1 VAIRKDKWGQAI
13 RYASVEIGKE
23 EECQLDDDAA
33 RDKNN
38 NKIDD
43 YLNLN
48 ACAAIFICL
57 KPFARGVILFD
68 FSLITPAEHT
78 TRIFR
83 VVTI

>member
-1 VAIRKDKWGQAI
+1 MAIRKDKWGQAI

-48 ACAAIFICL
+48 ACADIIY
-57 KPFARGVILFD
+57 LF
-68 FSLITPAEHT
+68 
-78 TRIFR
+78 
-83 VVTI
+83 